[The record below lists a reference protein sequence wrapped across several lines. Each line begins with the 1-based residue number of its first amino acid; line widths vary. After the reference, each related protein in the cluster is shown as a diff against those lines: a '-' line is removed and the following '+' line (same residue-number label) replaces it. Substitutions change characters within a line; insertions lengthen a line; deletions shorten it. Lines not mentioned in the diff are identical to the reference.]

1 MVLWQ
6 YKTLK
11 SYPIM
16 FLLFI
21 SVTTIKYFTEDD
33 VFGVHWIK
41 ENTKTGWGLA
51 QFRIE
56 FIVQPAGAFTCQ

>member
-1 MVLWQ
+1 
-6 YKTLK
+6 
-11 SYPIM
+11 M

-21 SVTTIKYFTEDD
+21 SVTTVKYFTEDD

-41 ENTKTGWGLA
+41 ENTKNGWGVA